1 MMSDLNS
8 WKQFAVTGKVE
19 DYLKYAV
26 HDAQKDVGEGQEP
39 EKNAGFAHGDRTH
52 TESGT
57 YRGI

>member
-1 MMSDLNS
+1 MSDLNS
-8 WKQFAVTGKVE
+8 WKQFAVTGNVE

-26 HDAQKDVGEGQEP
+26 HDAHKDVGEGQEP

>member
-1 MMSDLNS
+1 MSDLNS

-57 YRGI
+57 